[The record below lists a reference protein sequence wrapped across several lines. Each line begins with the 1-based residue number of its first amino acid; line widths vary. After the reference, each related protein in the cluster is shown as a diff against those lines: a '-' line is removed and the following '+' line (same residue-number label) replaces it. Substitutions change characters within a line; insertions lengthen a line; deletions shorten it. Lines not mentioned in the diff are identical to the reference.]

1 MNTFYWHDYE
11 TWGANPAIDRPS
23 QFAGVRTDEDLNII
37 DDPLVV
43 YCRPP
48 EDIWPHP
55 EACLITGITPQKAL
69 AEGLS
74 ERDFIAK
81 IHQQLAQPKTCG
93 VGYNTLRFDDEV
105 TRYTLYRNFY
115 DPYEREWNFGNSRWD
130 IIDMVRLVYAL
141 RPEGIEWPIV
151 DDKPSF
157 KLENLCIAN
166 GISHESA
173 HDAYSDVEATINLA
187 KLIKE
192 KKPALYDYVLKN
204 KNKHAAAGF
213 IDIANCKPLLHISSK
228 FPSTRGCAGLIAPLA
243 MHPVNKNAVIVFDL
257 AVDPKPL
264 GYLSPEEIHERVFV
278 AQEDLPEGEQRLP
291 IKLVHLN
298 KCPIL
303 GTTKLLDQKT
313 ADKHG
318 IDKAQCEKHWQTL
331 KKMDVGNKL
340 KQMYQLDTFAPSS
353 DPECQLYDG
362 FIPNNDK
369 RLMAE
374 LRAMT
379 EQEFATTNV
388 IFEDPRL
395 NDMILRYKARNFPNS
410 LAPHEQ
416 EEWREFVAQRRAFG
430 ADNMLSHDQFS
441 THVAELKQYYKDDDE
456 KQNILYALEQY
467 AMTHMS

>member
-11 TWGANPAIDRPS
+11 TWGTNPAIDRPS
-23 QFAGVRTDEDLNII
+23 QFAGVRTDENLNII
-37 DDPLVV
+37 DAPLVI

-55 EACLITGITPQKAL
+55 EACLITGITPQKASV
-69 AEGLS
+69 EGLS
-74 ERDFIAK
+74 ESDFIAR
-81 IHQQLAQPKTCG
+81 IHQQLAQAKTCG

-115 DPYEREWNFGNSRWD
+115 DPYEREWNYGNSRWD

-141 RPEGIEWPIV
+141 RPDGIEWPTI

-187 KLIKE
+187 KLIRQ
-192 KKPALYDYVLKN
+192 KKPALYDYVLNN
-204 KNKHAAAGF
+204 KSKQAAASF
-213 IDIANCKPLLHISSK
+213 IDVKRCKPLLHISSK
-228 FPSTRGCAGLIAPLA
+228 FPSSRGCAGLIAPLA
-243 MHPVNKNAVIVFDL
+243 MHPVNKNAVIVYDL
-257 AVDPKPL
+257 AVDPSPL
-264 GYLSPEEIHERVFV
+264 AHFSPEEIRDRVFI

-291 IKLVHLN
+291 IKLIHLN

-303 GTTKLLDQKT
+303 ATTKLLDQN
-313 ADKHG
+313 AAARHG
-318 IDKAQCEKHWQTL
+318 IDKAQCEAHWHML
-331 KKMDVGNKL
+331 KKMNVGDKL
-340 KQMYQLDTFAPSS
+340 KQMYRLDAFVPSE

-362 FIPNNDK
+362 FIPNKDK
-369 RLMAE
+369 QLMTE

-379 EQEFATTNV
+379 EQELASTSLV
-388 IFEDPRL
+388 FEDTRL
-395 NDMILRYKARNFPNS
+395 NDMVLRYKARNFPTILTS
-410 LAPHEQ
+410 SEK
-416 EEWREFVAQRRAFG
+416 EEWQEFVTERLSRG
-430 ADNMLSHDQFS
+430 GDRMLSREQFCAR
-441 THVAELKQYYKDDDE
+441 VEQLKYEYANDAE

-467 AMTHMS
+467 SQSKL